1 MSEKV
6 CLVLALD
13 NLLEEED
20 MEEDDEDIFPYF
32 FAALI
37 RRERVPSVRIFYEE
51 VLPDFSSLEFSK
63 HFRLTKHTFS
73 RLFQEIE
80 PIIAYD
86 VQIQGKQPILTEKRA
101 TVGL

>member
-20 MEEDDEDIFPYF
+20 MEEYDEDIFPYF

-51 VLPDFSSLEFSK
+51 VLPDFS
-63 HFRLTKHTFS
+63 
-73 RLFQEIE
+73 
-80 PIIAYD
+80 
-86 VQIQGKQPILTEKRA
+86 
-101 TVGL
+101 